1 MTVRPVRLAAPPGYD
16 FAWITGFLAPRA
28 VPSIERVT
36 DDAFVRVVRLPEHGP
51 ARLTVRATGG
61 ALRATSMPTLP
72 PVIVREAVTRMLD
85 VGDDV
90 TRFRAHVARDPLL
103 GPIVARHAAVR
114 LPQLLDPFE
123 GLVRAMLGQ
132 QVSVRA
138 ASTIADR
145 LVRLLGEPLAGAADD
160 EPRLVFP
167 SAAAVAEASVDA
179 LRALG
184 IPRTRAASLQACAA
198 AVRDGHVRWDALRAL
213 PPDEAQRALDALPGV
228 GPWTASYVR
237 MRALG
242 DRDAFPAADL
252 GVVKALARLGVA
264 AADAE
269 RAAERWRPW
278 RGYATVFLWASL
290 SDPD

>member
-1 MTVRPVRLAAPPGYD
+1 VRLAAPPGYD

-51 ARLTVRATGG
+51 VRLTVRATGG
-61 ALRATSMPTLP
+61 ALQATSTPALR

-90 TRFRAHVARDPLL
+90 TRFRARVARDRLL
-103 GPIVARHAAVR
+103 GPIV
-114 LPQLLDPFE
+114 
-123 GLVRAMLGQ
+123 GQ

-145 LVRLLGEPLAGAADD
+145 LVRLLGEPLEGADD

-198 AVRDGHVRWDALRAL
+198 AVRDGHLDWNALRAM

-264 AADAE
+264 AANAE

>member
-1 MTVRPVRLAAPPGYD
+1 VRLAAPPGYD

-51 ARLTVRATGG
+51 VRLTVRATGG
-61 ALRATSMPTLP
+61 ALQATSTPALR

-90 TRFRAHVARDPLL
+90 TRFRARVARDRLL
-103 GPIVARHAAVR
+103 GPIVARHTAVR

-145 LVRLLGEPLAGAADD
+145 LVRLLGEPLEGADD

-198 AVRDGHVRWDALRAL
+198 AVRDGHLDWNALRAM

-264 AADAE
+264 AANAE

>member
-1 MTVRPVRLAAPPGYD
+1 MTATSRPLHLAAPDGFD
-16 FAWITGFLAPRA
+16 FRWITGFLAPRA

-36 DDAFVRVVRLPEHGP
+36 DHAYVRVVRLPVHGP
-51 ARLTVRATGG
+51 VRVTVRANGA
-61 ALRATSMPTLP
+61 ALRAASDPALAP
-72 PVIVREAVTRMLD
+72 AVLRGIVTRMLD
-85 VGDDV
+85 LGEDV
-90 TRFRAHVARDPLL
+90 TRFRAHVARDRAL
-103 GPIVARHAAVR
+103 GPIVARHTAVR

-123 GLVRAMLGQ
+123 GLVRGLLGQ

-145 LVRLLGEPLAGAADD
+145 LVRLLGEPLGGD
-160 EPRLVFP
+160 EPSVAFP
-167 SAAAVAEASVDA
+167 SADAVADASVDT
-179 LRALG
+179 LRSLG
-184 IPRTRAASLQACAA
+184 VPRTRAAALRACAA
-198 AVRDGHVRWDALRAL
+198 AVRDGRLRWDAVRAM
-213 PPDEAQRALDALPGV
+213 PADEAQRALDDLPGV

-264 AADAE
+264 PADAE

-278 RGYATVFLWASL
+278 RAYATVFLWTSL
-290 SDPD
+290 SDPV